1 VEQEG
6 VNRRDA
12 LQWIIAGTGALTAGR
27 WAGPHPVSGGGS
39 DDGRLQARVR
49 RPRQAVGPGLRRL
62 GLGGS
67 RDGLLYL
74 PAKYR
79 AETAAPLALLLHGA
93 GQEAAVMVDP
103 MKNLAEESG
112 LVLLAPDSRDVTWDA
127 TRGEY
132 GPDIRFIDLAL
143 TWAFERIRVDPARV
157 TVAGFS
163 DGASYAL
170 SIGLINGDLFHRIA
184 AFSPGFV
191 VPGKPTGH
199 PKIFITHGTEDRI
212 LPIDR
217 ASRRIV
223 PDLRA
228 QGYAVEYHEFPGP
241 HMMKPALLRVAAA
254 WLAAN

>member
-1 VEQEG
+1 MRL
-6 VNRRDA
+6 NRRDA
-12 LQWIIAGTGALTAGR
+12 LQWIIAGTGALATGR
-27 WAGPHPVSGGGS
+27 WAGPRLAPWDPA
-39 DDGRLQARVR
+39 DDGRLHARVR
-49 RPRQAVGPGLRRL
+49 RPTQAVGPGLRRL

-79 AETAAPLALLLHGA
+79 PETAAPLVLLLHGA
-93 GQEAAVMVDP
+93 GQDAAVMVDP

-143 TWAFERIRVDPARV
+143 TWTFDRIRVDPARV

-191 VPGKPTGH
+191 VPGRPLGR
-199 PKIFITHGTEDRI
+199 PKVFITHGTEDRI
-212 LPIDR
+212 LPIER

-228 QGYAVEYHEFPGP
+228 QGYTVEYHEFPGP
-241 HMMKPALLRVAAA
+241 HTMKTALLRVAAA
-254 WLAAN
+254 WLAAS